1 MTKKIKAFLKYISIT
16 FFTALA
22 VLLIILV
29 GSYEYI
35 SYSTRDQIT
44 HDIQEIEP
52 TKAALVLGTSKYVVG
67 GGINR
72 FFKYRMEAAKRLYD
86 DGKIRFIIVS
96 GDNSAMEYNETR
108 DMKNYLVHL
117 GVPESAIVEDFAGF
131 STLDSVIRAKEVFGQ
146 KNIIIVS
153 QPFHNE
159 RALFIAKHH
168 DMNAIGYNAQAVR
181 IKNSMKTHFREYLAR
196 VKCLLDVYLWKTMP
210 KFYKQKEHTLD

>member
-1 MTKKIKAFLKYISIT
+1 MTKKIKAFLKYLSIT

-35 SYSTRDQIT
+35 GYSTRDQIT
-44 HDIQEIEP
+44 YDIQKIEP
-52 TKAALVLGTSKYVVG
+52 TKTALVLGTSKYVVG

-72 FFKYRMEAAKRLYD
+72 FFKYRMEAVKRLYD
-86 DGKIRFIIVS
+86 EGKVSFIIVS

-146 KNIIIVS
+146 KDIIIVS